1 MSKIKILSENLANQI
16 AAGEVI
22 ERPAS
27 IVKEFVENAVD
38 AGARNVAVHVEGNG
52 SRLIRVID
60 DGEGMDEDDVLLCL
74 ERHATSKISSS
85 EELAAIRT
93 LGFRGEAI
101 PSVASVA
108 RLTITSRPASA
119 PLGTQAEVRYGRVMK
134 VHEMGCGPGTS
145 MEVRDLFGNVPAR
158 RKFLKSAKTE
168 LLHIEETIIN
178 YALACHR
185 LGITYSV
192 DGRVVI
198 RLPAAADSLEG
209 RVKQLLGKR
218 VTGPLIP
225 VSGESAGPDAEKYP
239 FSVSGC
245 LLPLEQTTG
254 SAARLKLFV
263 NGRSVR
269 DRMIVHAVTE
279 GLRGFLMK
287 GQRPAGVLFL
297 RVPPDAVDVNV
308 HPTKQEVRFHR
319 ADRVHKAIV
328 QAVSRSVGRHEEEI
342 KKTVFNLP
350 QTRGKEG
357 GPPHDPA
364 AGRNS
369 LPRHPATGPA
379 VEEPQTLWQ
388 YAGKE
393 GSSAGSAS
401 RRQTSETGPAAA
413 AFMRPADG
421 FPAKDRTVREGD
433 RRDLSTGEVPPV
445 AGPPFEEADSPVA
458 TTSPLKLIGQLFNS
472 YLLCEGEH
480 GLVAIDQHAAHERLL
495 FEALKRQ
502 YASRTVASQ
511 ALLFPKVIECDLDQM
526 QALQKHADDIA
537 RLGVDIQEFGG
548 ESYVI
553 KAVPAIM
560 AGTPPE
566 EIVTGILSQ
575 FTDTGGGQGQDA
587 AARMDSVLA
596 TIACKAAIK
605 AGRYLL
611 PAEMHKL
618 LEQMQETDV
627 FSHCPHGRPVVKCFS
642 PDEIRKWF
650 YRT

>member
-38 AGARNVAVHVEGNG
+38 AGAGNVAVHVEGNG

-85 EELAAIRT
+85 AELAAIRT

-101 PSVASVA
+101 PSVASVS
-108 RLTITSRPASA
+108 RLTITSRPVAA
-119 PLGTQAEVRYGRVMK
+119 ALGTRAEVRYGRVMK
-134 VHEMGCGPGTS
+134 VHEMGCGPGTA

-168 LLHIEETIIN
+168 LLHIEEAVVN
-178 YALACHR
+178 YALACRR

-198 RLPAAADSLEG
+198 RLPAAADSLED

-225 VSGESAGPDAEKYP
+225 VSSESAAPDAGKDP
-239 FSVSGC
+239 LSVSGC

-263 NGRSVR
+263 NGRVVR
-269 DRMIVHAVTE
+269 DRMITHAVIE

-297 RVPPDAVDVNV
+297 QVPPDAVDVNV

-328 QAVSRSVGRHEEEI
+328 QAVGSSVGRHEQEI
-342 KKTVFNLP
+342 KKTVFSLP
-350 QTRGKEG
+350 QTGGKEG
-357 GPPHDPA
+357 RAPHDPDV
-364 AGRNS
+364 GRNS
-369 LPRHPATGPA
+369 LPPQPALGAA
-379 VEEPQTLWQ
+379 VEEPRTLWQ
-388 YAGKE
+388 YDG
-393 GSSAGSAS
+393 
-401 RRQTSETGPAAA
+401 RDGPPAVSL
-413 AFMRPADG
+413 RPAER
-421 FPAKDRTVREGD
+421 PQARERGELKGGGP
-433 RRDLSTGEVPPV
+433 DLAAGELPPV
-445 AGPPFEEADSPVA
+445 AAPPFAEAGSPVA
-458 TTSPLKLIGQLFNS
+458 GSHLKLIGQLFNT

-495 FEALKRQ
+495 FEALKKQ

-548 ESYVI
+548 QSYVI
-553 KAVPAIM
+553 KAVPAVM
-560 AGTPPE
+560 ADTPPE
-566 EIVTGILSQ
+566 EIVAGILSR
-575 FTDTGGGQGQDA
+575 FTDSGGGQGRDA

-611 PAEMHKL
+611 PAEIDKL